1 MISGDNKKTASA
13 VASQVGIPAQN
24 VIADVLPTE
33 KVRLRPASLW
43 QPYTDFLPGGQDRMA
58 PTLWPT
64 SKRCKDWPRCC
75 GYGGRRWVWLDVGSG
90 LELIS
95 SYSGINDAPALT
107 AADVGIAVAS
117 GSDVAISSASFI
129 LLTSDLRSLV
139 TLRDLA
145 RTTIRRVKFN
155 FVSSLRLIL

>member
-1 MISGDNKKTASA
+1 
-13 VASQVGIPAQN
+13 
-24 VIADVLPTE
+24 
-33 KVRLRPASLW
+33 
-43 QPYTDFLPGGQDRMA
+43 MA
-58 PTLWPT
+58 ATLWST
-64 SKRCKDWPRCC
+64 RKWRKDWPRHR
-75 GYGGRRWVWLDVGSG
+75 GHGGRRWVWLDVGSG

-155 FVSSLRLIL
+155 FVSILPQVDFVKGLTQGSSGRPCTTRSLYLLLRA

>member
-1 MISGDNKKTASA
+1 
-13 VASQVGIPAQN
+13 
-24 VIADVLPTE
+24 
-33 KVRLRPASLW
+33 
-43 QPYTDFLPGGQDRMA
+43 MA
-58 PTLWPT
+58 PTLRST
-64 SKRCKDWPRCC
+64 RKRRQDWPRCC

-90 LELIS
+90 LELIR
-95 SYSGINDAPALT
+95 SYSGSNDAPALT

-145 RTTIRRVKFN
+145 RTTSYHLLWLLMRKSGRKSFDAHTTQAAIA
-155 FVSSLRLIL
+155 RLLPFTNEARHCSRTRQICKVWNQ